1 MKDLEAEVEFLK
13 NRINTLEIHLE
24 ELKQYYF
31 TTRRLDGLIIK
42 YHSERLHKLDDGEF

>member
-31 TTRRLDGLIIK
+31 NTRKLDGLIIK
-42 YHSERLHKLDDGEF
+42 YHTERLNILDDGDF